1 MLPDVGGIGATTFLS
16 STMPV
21 LYGGVAVPVRSE
33 ESLVLLEA
41 AVAGIQGPG

>member
-1 MLPDVGGIGATTFLS
+1 LPDVGGVGATTFVS

-21 LYGGVAVPVRSE
+21 MYGGVAVPVRSE

-41 AVAGIQGPG
+41 AAAVVEGPG

>member
-1 MLPDVGGIGATTFLS
+1 LPDVSGVGATTFLS

-21 LYGGVAVPVRSE
+21 MYGGVAVPVRSE

-41 AVAGIQGPG
+41 AAAVVEGPG

>member
-1 MLPDVGGIGATTFLS
+1 LPDVAGDGATPFLS

-21 LYGGVAVPVRSE
+21 MYGGVVVPVRSE

-41 AVAGIQGPG
+41 DAAGVEVPG

>member
-1 MLPDVGGIGATTFLS
+1 LPGVGGVGTATFPS

-21 LYGGVAVPVRSE
+21 MYGGVAVPVCSE

-41 AVAGIQGPG
+41 AVAGVEGPG